1 MKPTI
6 IPTLLALAL
15 LAASCGGGSTTQ
27 NTTTDGAPAADTTAK
42 AATPAAQEPEQPA
55 ATQQPSSDNTDAS
68 PADSGNGKKVFGDIN
83 QDGNQDCI
91 TYTDQDLQVSIAG
104 TSFNKKYIVE
114 DEYSDRNITEITI
127 NQKGVIKILTTWM
140 NSRGADG
147 DDNYTVR
154 YQDNDLY
161 LIGYDNYYKP
171 ATNESYNLL
180 TLKKET
186 ISGLTDDESEK
197 TISTLKKI
205 PLHRLSDIKIG
216 EYRCEDYD
224 GIE

>member
-1 MKPTI
+1 
-6 IPTLLALAL
+6 TLLALAL
-15 LAASCGGGSTTQ
+15 TIASCGGGNTTQ
-27 NTTTDGAPAADTTAK
+27 NNSGSPSADATAK

-55 ATQQPSSDNTDAS
+55 VTQQPSSDNTDEQS
-68 PADSGNGKKVFGDIN
+68 ADSGNGQKVFGDIN

-154 YQDNDLY
+154 FQDGDLY

-180 TLKKET
+180 TLKKER
-186 ISGLTDDESEK
+186 ISGLTDDEPEK
-197 TISTLKKI
+197 TTSTLKKI
-205 PLHRLSDIKIG
+205 PLHRLSEIKIG
-216 EYRCEDYD
+216 EYRCEDY
-224 GIE
+224 EE

>member
-1 MKPTI
+1 MKTT

-15 LAASCGGGSTTQ
+15 TIASCGGGSTTQ
-27 NTTTDGAPAADTTAK
+27 TTGAPSADTSAK
-42 AATPAAQEPEQPA
+42 ATIPAAAKEPEKNAP
-55 ATQQPSSDNTDAS
+55 QQSSTVAPDAS
-68 PADSGNGKKVFGDIN
+68 PDDSGNGKKVFGDIN

-161 LIGYDNYYKP
+161 LIGYDNYHKP

-186 ISGLTDDESEK
+186 ISGLTDDEPEK

>member
-1 MKPTI
+1 MKTT

-15 LAASCGGGSTTQ
+15 TIASCGGGSITQTT
-27 NTTTDGAPAADTTAK
+27 GAPSADTSAK
-42 AATPAAQEPEQPA
+42 ATIPVAAKEPEKPA
-55 ATQQPSSDNTDAS
+55 PQQSSTEAPDAS

-161 LIGYDNYYKP
+161 LIGYDTYYKP

-186 ISGLTDDESEK
+186 ISGLTDDEPEK

>member
-1 MKPTI
+1 MKTT

-15 LAASCGGGSTTQ
+15 TIASCGGGSTTQ
-27 NTTTDGAPAADTTAK
+27 TTGAPSADTSAK
-42 AATPAAQEPEQPA
+42 ATIPAAAKEPEKNAP
-55 ATQQPSSDNTDAS
+55 QQSSTADAS

-161 LIGYDNYYKP
+161 LIGYDNYHKP

>member
-15 LAASCGGGSTTQ
+15 LTASCGGGSTTQ

-55 ATQQPSSDNTDAS
+55 ATQQPSSDNTDEQS
-68 PADSGNGKKVFGDIN
+68 ADSGNGSKVFGDIN
-83 QDGNQDCI
+83 QDGKQDCI
-91 TYTDQDLQVSIAG
+91 TYTNKDLQVSIAG
-104 TSFNKKYIVE
+104 TDFNKKYIVE
-114 DEYSDRNITEITI
+114 DENSDRDITEITI
-127 NQKGVIKILTTWM
+127 NPKGVIKILTTWT
-140 NSRGADG
+140 NERGADG
-147 DDNYTVR
+147 NDDYTVR
-154 YQDNDLY
+154 YQDDDLY
-161 LIGYDNYYKP
+161 LIGYDTYYKP

-186 ISGLTDDESEK
+186 TTGMTDDDTKK
-197 TISTLKKI
+197 TTTSLKKI

-216 EYRCEDYD
+216 EYCCEDYD